1 EEIERHGST
10 LESEAAKLHGHLS
23 ELGPQCLRALAGKG
37 RVIPVKKA
45 FPNEFQPFAHGVG
58 GHAKMAAGESYFF
71 SGNEQEVPQPTRP
84 LNHAYLRLTA
94 PPRGAARA

>member
-1 EEIERHGST
+1 MWRAQPRQEPRNARRLPWRELIEEIERHGST

-71 SGNEQEVPQPTRP
+71 SGNGQ
-84 LNHAYLRLTA
+84 
-94 PPRGAARA
+94 